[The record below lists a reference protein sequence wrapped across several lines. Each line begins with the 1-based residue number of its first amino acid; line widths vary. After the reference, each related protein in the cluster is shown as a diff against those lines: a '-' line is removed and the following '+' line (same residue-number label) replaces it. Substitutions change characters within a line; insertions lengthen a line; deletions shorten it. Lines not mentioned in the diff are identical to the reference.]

1 MYRFFREK
9 LKEVSRKLIKQCS
22 TRKTQ
27 NISRVSG
34 RECTKA
40 IRLISLVSSGEESQV
55 PRNWILNSFKALAP
69 VPHRTLPSLLLG
81 KDTELG
87 SFCPSIGASKKNPW
101 ISIALINEQLCKRRS
116 CFLWKGLL
124 DPLEERKSSWR
135 EKETLHLTLAYVGI
149 LFL

>member
-1 MYRFFREK
+1 MQEAREELEGIEGMGYWHTLYDLKTTTTTTNKQTFLSVKRKRIKKKKEIQYFMYRFFREK

-55 PRNWILNSFKALAP
+55 PRN
-69 VPHRTLPSLLLG
+69 
-81 KDTELG
+81 
-87 SFCPSIGASKKNPW
+87 
-101 ISIALINEQLCKRRS
+101 
-116 CFLWKGLL
+116 
-124 DPLEERKSSWR
+124 
-135 EKETLHLTLAYVGI
+135 
-149 LFL
+149 